1 LNPKV
6 RIELSAAPDNIEAEE
21 KGNLWI
27 GADPKM
33 AIFVEY
39 SRDPAGS
46 SPSPV
51 PEVPP
56 EKHGNPQLAEIYLNS
71 NRFPSGASAV
81 AMFSAI
87 EGINGGPA

>member
-1 LNPKV
+1 MSELISLRL
-6 RIELSAAPDNIEAEE
+6 RINIEAEE

-27 GADPKM
+27 GAAPKL
-33 AIFVEY
+33 AIFVKY

-46 SPSPV
+46 SSSQV

-56 EKHGNPQLAEIYLNS
+56 ERICSPQLAEIYLNS
-71 NRFPSGASAV
+71 GRPLSGASAV

-87 EGINGGPA
+87 EGIKGGPA